1 MAQNDDVVFEF
12 YRTAL
17 DMGDVVSLV
26 DILGPSRHVPDTQE
40 TPVEDL
46 ALYFRSCNDTIQL
59 GGYSCDTLLSTH
71 EDEQLILDALIARSF
86 DHTNVYLEVKNAL
99 AYDATDLTIS
109 PGGAAHRNPAVT
121 RGFATTAAIL
131 SQGEKPPRGFPVSED
146 DPSVATYLASPK
158 AALWPQTLLVIDK
171 TLTIEPG
178 KGMFPRDT
186 IPHLPEGFKQ
196 VSWTGSQGWEV
207 STAHSVH
214 GDMFRTGTRA
224 LAAAALQTEDHSS
237 AVMAVW

>member
-1 MAQNDDVVFEF
+1 MEPKYDVVFDY

-17 DMGDVVSLV
+17 DMTDIVSLV
-26 DILGPSRHVPDTQE
+26 DILGPSRYVPEAGT
-40 TPVEDL
+40 TPVEEL
-46 ALYFRSCNDTIQL
+46 ALYLRSCNDTIQL
-59 GGYSCDTLLSTH
+59 GEYSCDTLLSTH
-71 EDEQLILDALIARSF
+71 EDEQLILDALVVRSF
-86 DHTNVYLEVKNAL
+86 DHTNVYLEVKNTA
-99 AYDATDLTIS
+99 DNSATYLTIS
-109 PGGAAHRNPAVT
+109 PAGAARRNPDAT
-121 RGFATTAAIL
+121 RGFATTATVL
-131 SQGEKPPRGFPVSED
+131 SQGEKPTVALPKAQD
-146 DPSVATYLASPK
+146 DPSVATYLASPN
-158 AALWPQTLLVIDK
+158 AAVWPQTLLVIDK

-214 GDMFRTGTRA
+214 GDMFGTGTRA

>member
-1 MAQNDDVVFEF
+1 MAQNKDVVFEF

-17 DMGDVVSLV
+17 DMSDVISLV
-26 DILGPSRHVPDTQE
+26 DILGPSRHVPGTQA

-46 ALYFRSCNDTIQL
+46 ALYLLGRNDTVQL
-59 GGYSCDTLLSTH
+59 DECSCDTLLSTN
-71 EDEQLILDALIARSF
+71 EDERLILDALVIVGWE
-86 DHTNVYLEVKNAL
+86 HTNVVLEVKDTV
-99 AYDATDLTIS
+99 AYGMDDVSVS
-109 PGGAAHRNPAVT
+109 PIGAGQRYTST
-121 RGFATTAAIL
+121 RGFASTIRVL
-131 SQGEKPPRGFPVSED
+131 KPGERPTLDFPDTSC
-146 DPSVATYLASPK
+146 DPSVAPFLAHPE
-158 AALWPQTLLVIDK
+158 AAIWQKTHLRVDP

-214 GDMFRTGTRA
+214 GDMFGTGTRA

>member
-1 MAQNDDVVFEF
+1 MTQNKDVVFEF

-26 DILGPSRHVPDTQE
+26 DILGPSRHVPDTE
-40 TPVEDL
+40 ATPVEDL
-46 ALYFRSCNDTIQL
+46 ALYFLGRNDTVHL
-59 GGYSCDTLLSTH
+59 DDYSCDKLLSTN
-71 EDEQLILDALIARSF
+71 EDERLILDALVIVGWE
-86 DHTNVYLEVKNAL
+86 HTNVVLEVKDTA
-99 AYDATDLTIS
+99 AYGMDDVSVS
-109 PGGAAHRNPAVT
+109 PIGAGQRIHTAT
-121 RGFATTAAIL
+121 RGFASTIRVL
-131 SQGEKPPRGFPVSED
+131 KPGERPTLDLPDTSC
-146 DPSVATYLASPK
+146 DPSVAPFLAHPEATIWQK
-158 AALWPQTLLVIDK
+158 THLRVDP

-214 GDMFRTGTRA
+214 GDMFGTGTRA